1 MDYARQGIPF
11 RPDPTA
17 RREDTLLSIS
27 KAVLSLVRNQ
37 GDQRKAMRVLD
48 EVGELLTRA
57 AVTPT
62 TLANAPGLAQLTYR
76 FVEALKPT
84 SASAAV
90 IAQSLQL
97 SFDGAAQIS
106 VPGLSIPAAAWVGEG
121 APIPVQNGTS
131 SATAQLT
138 PFKLAVIVALSNEML
153 IHSNA
158 EAMIKMVLLENLGPT
173 LDSVMFSNTA
183 GVAGKSPPGLLYNIS
198 PITASTST
206 GIDALVAD
214 IGAITN
220 ALAPLAGGSPPVL
233 VAAPSQFVSLQ
244 MHPVSTV
251 WDTYMTT
258 SLPNGTCVGVVPA
271 ALATAVE
278 APRIEMV
285 DMAQLHMEQTALELV
300 SSPGTVAAPQRSL
313 FQTDSQAIRFILPA
327 SWAMRSASAVA
338 VVNSVKW

>member
-1 MDYARQGIPF
+1 MNVRAGIPF
-11 RPDPTA
+11 RPDPAA
-17 RREDTLLSIS
+17 RREETLTSFA
-27 KAVLSLVRNQ
+27 KAMLHLTRNQ
-37 GDQRKAMRVLD
+37 DNLGKRSRLD

-57 AVTPT
+57 AVSPT
-62 TLANAPGLAQLTYR
+62 KISDAPSLAQLTYR
-76 FVEALKPT
+76 FVEALAPT

-90 IAQSLQL
+90 ISQSLQL

-106 VPGLSIPAAAWVGEG
+106 VPGLTIPAAAWVGEG
-121 APIPVQNGTS
+121 APIPVQMGTS
-131 SATAQLT
+131 SATAQLV
-138 PFKLAVIVALSNEML
+138 PYKLAVIVALSNEML

-158 EAMIKMVLLENLGPT
+158 EAMIRMVLLENLGPT
-173 LDSVMFSNTA
+173 LDSLLFSNTA
-183 GVAGKSPPGLLYNIS
+183 GVAGKSPPGILYNIT

-233 VAAPSQFVSLQ
+233 VAAPAQFVSLQ

-251 WDTYMTT
+251 WDTFM
-258 SLPNGTCVGVVPA
+258 SQALPNGTCVGLVPA

-285 DMAQLHMEQTALELV
+285 DQAQLHMEQLAAELV
-300 SSPGTVAAPQRSL
+300 SSPGVIAAPQRSL
-313 FQTDSQAIRFILPA
+313 FQTDSQAIRFVLPA
-327 SWAMRSASAVA
+327 SWALRSASAVA